1 MTNAE
6 LKIER
11 ERVERLR
18 ERFCPNHR
26 TLIEPKHQRLE
37 REMLERSKP
46 VNNTREKELLSRLW
60 SQVTS
65 K

>member
-18 ERFCPNHR
+18 ERFCPNHKV
-26 TLIEPKHQRLE
+26 LIEPKHQRLE

-46 VNNTREKELLSRLW
+46 VNNTREKELLAVLW
-60 SQVTS
+60 RQVTG